1 MPITRKLCFA
11 TAVFVAAMVVPG
23 VTGAAPS
30 LPPGPPDSYIVV
42 LKHGVD
48 SGQVASEH
56 ARGLGAEVRHVY
68 RAALNGYAPAS
79 RSPGWP
85 IFAVILGSP
94 TSKPTGQRR
103 RRRRRFR
110 GASTASMPT

>member
-1 MPITRKLCFA
+1 MPITRKFCFA
-11 TAVFVAAMVVPG
+11 TAVFMAAMVVPG

-42 LKHGVD
+42 LKDGVD

-68 RAALNGYAPAS
+68 RAALNGYAARVPVA
-79 RSPGWP
+79 RLADLRGDPRV
-85 IFAVILGSP
+85 AYVEAD
-94 TSKPTGQRR
+94 GQRR